1 MDQKEKDFLDVC
13 NSLNHLAI
21 LKRQTLEK
29 EQIALMARFLLR
41 DLEKEEIIDCCGH
54 FAKRMD
60 RFPDVAHFINMC
72 RPPESIDEIAEREVS
87 SFLELVKQGWDNSK
101 DKFTPIHRIIMEKWS
116 YLDLSHRTNQS
127 EIPKIR
133 ISMVF
138 YLKQKL
144 GSTRGVVMEL
154 SKKAIHDG
162 KLAASNQGE
171 LTYE

>member
-1 MDQKEKDFLDVC
+1 MDQKEKDFLEIC
-13 NSLNHLAI
+13 NAINHLAI
-21 LKRQTLEK
+21 LKRQVLEK
-29 EQIALMARFLLR
+29 EQIALMAKFLLR
-41 DLEKEEIIDCCGH
+41 DLTREEIIDCCGH
-54 FAKRMD
+54 FSKRME

-101 DKFTPIHRIIMEKWS
+101 DKFTPIHRIIMDKWS